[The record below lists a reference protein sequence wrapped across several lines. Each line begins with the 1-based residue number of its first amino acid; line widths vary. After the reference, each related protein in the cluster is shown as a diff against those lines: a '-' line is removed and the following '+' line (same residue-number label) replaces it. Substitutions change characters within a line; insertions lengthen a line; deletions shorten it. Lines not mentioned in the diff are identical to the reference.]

1 MLVIQQPFMLN
12 KIDNILV
19 KLQFYLIKIYL

>member
-12 KIDNILV
+12 KIDKILV